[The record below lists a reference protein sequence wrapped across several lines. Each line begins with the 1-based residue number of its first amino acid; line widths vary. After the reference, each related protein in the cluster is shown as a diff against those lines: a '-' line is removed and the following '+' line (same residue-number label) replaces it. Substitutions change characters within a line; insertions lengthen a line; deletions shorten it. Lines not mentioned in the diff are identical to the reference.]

1 MTATIPDHS
10 IRICA
15 DRGGT
20 FCDVHA
26 SYPDPQNPDERKEL
40 VVKLLSQ
47 DRGNYEDAPT
57 EGIRRVLEIV
67 TGDKIPRGQVLK
79 TDKIGACLTPISL
92 IAGGLLTIQ
101 NWFGILEYIRL
112 STTVATNALLER
124 KGHKHALLIT
134 KGFKDLLLIGNQSR
148 PKIFDLNIRRP
159 SPLYSTVLEVDERVT
174 LVGFTSDPKAE
185 EHAVQFDED
194 GNVVRGYRGKGWDGV
209 NDAEGPGKIVRGLS
223 GEAVRILKVPDEEAI
238 RKDLEKL
245 YADGYRSLAIVL
257 VHSYTYPNHENIVGK
272 IARDVGFTH
281 VSESAQLLPMIK
293 MVPRG
298 VSSTADAYL
307 TPILKEYLDGF
318 FNGFDAKLRDGNLRT
333 PRVEFMGSDG
343 GLVDLNNFSGLK
355 SILSGPAG
363 GVVGYA
369 LTSWDEK
376 RKTPIIGLDVGGT
389 STDVSR
395 FDGRYEVVYETTT
408 AGVTIQSPQLDIN
421 TVAAGGGSC
430 LTFRNGLFLAGPESA
445 GAHPGPACY
454 RKGGPLAVTDAN
466 LLLGRLVTDYFP
478 KIFGKSE
485 KEALDIEASRS
496 AFEKVAE
503 EINQSYGERKL
514 SLDEIVYGFVKV
526 ANETMA
532 RPIRALTEARGHATS
547 KHILASFG
555 GAGGQHACEIASLL
569 GIKTILIHRY
579 SSILSAYGLA
589 LADRVYE
596 LQEPCSTF
604 YTPQNKSS
612 LISRLNKMEAVVR
625 EELRNQGFQESRI
638 HTERMLNMRFEGT
651 DTALM
656 VLPNEKEQNG
666 DDGEDFEAAF
676 KRVYKSEFGFLLDT
690 KSIIVDDIKVRGIG
704 KTFDTLGKSVY
715 EEVAKITQKHLEHD
729 AKIETRH
736 SVYFDKV
743 GRVDDTPVYLL
754 DVLEVGDVVKGP
766 AMIIDNTQTI
776 VVVPGAKALLTSKH
790 LYITL
795 E

>member
-1 MTATIPDHS
+1 MPVPDRS

-26 SYPDPQNPDERKEL
+26 SFPDPDNNAERKDI

-47 DRGNYEDAPT
+47 DPNNYRDAPT

-67 TGDKIPRGQVLK
+67 TGEKIPRGQVLE
-79 TDKIGACLTPISL
+79 TSKID
-92 IAGGLLTIQ
+92 
-101 NWFGILEYIRL
+101 YIRL

-134 KGFKDLLLIGNQSR
+134 KGFRDLLLIGNQAR

-159 SPLYSTVLEVDERVT
+159 PPLYSTVLEVDERVT
-174 LVGFTSDPKAE
+174 LVGYTSDPQAE
-185 EHAVQFDED
+185 QHATQFDES
-194 GNVVRGYRGKGWDGV
+194 GKITRGYRGKGWDGQG
-209 NDAEGPGKIVRGLS
+209 DAEGPGEVVQGLS
-223 GEAVRILKVPDEEAI
+223 GEAVRIMKRP
-238 RKDLEKL
+238 DLESVKQDL
-245 YADGYRSLAIVL
+245 QRIYDDGFRSIAIVFC
-257 VHSYTYPNHENIVGK
+257 HSYTFPEHERQVGDL
-272 IARDVGFTH
+272 ARSIGFTH
-281 VSESAQLLPMIK
+281 VSESSRLLPMIK

-307 TPILKEYLDGF
+307 TPILRDYLDGF
-318 FNGFDAKLRDGNLRT
+318 FAGFDEKLKDGRLRS

-343 GLVDLNNFSGLK
+343 GLLDLTNFTGLK

-369 LTSWDEK
+369 LTSWDEQK
-376 RKTPIIGLDVGGT
+376 RHPIIGLDVGGT

-445 GAHPGPACY
+445 GAEPGPACY

-466 LLLGRLVTDYFP
+466 LVLSRLVPDYFP

-485 KEALDIEASRS
+485 KEPLDTDASRS
-496 AFEKVAE
+496 AFEALAK
-503 EINQSYGERKL
+503 EINANQEKQL
-514 SLDEIVYGFVKV
+514 DLDEIVYGFIKV

-532 RPIRALTEARGHATS
+532 RPIRALTEARGYALS

-555 GAGGQHACEIASLL
+555 GAGGQHACEIAQLL

-596 LQEPCSTF
+596 LQQPSSTF
-604 YTPQNKSS
+604 YTPENRGT
-612 LISRLNKMEAVVR
+612 LIARLDKLNADVR
-625 EELRNQGFQESRI
+625 EELARQGFEGEHV

-656 VLPNEKEQNG
+656 VLPDAKDG
-666 DDGEDFEAAF
+666 DGHEDFEAAF
-676 KRVYKSEFGFLLDT
+676 KRVYKTEFGFLLDS
-690 KSIIVDDIKVRGIG
+690 KSVIVDDIKVRGIG
-704 KTFDTLGKSVY
+704 KTFDSLGESVY
-715 EEVAKITQKHLEHD
+715 AEVAKMATQSVD
-729 AKIETRH
+729 AKKADTTW
-736 SVYFDKV
+736 SVYFDRV
-743 GRVDDTPVYLL
+743 GRVKDTPVYLL
-754 DVLEVGDVVKGP
+754 PSLDTGDVIEGP

-776 VVVPGAKALLTSKH
+776 VLIPGAKAVLASKH

>member
-1 MTATIPDHS
+1 MSTRT
-10 IRICA
+10 
-15 DRGGT
+15 
-20 FCDVHA
+20 
-26 SYPDPQNPDERKEL
+26 SYPDPENPRQRKEL

-47 DRGNYEDAPT
+47 DPGNYKDAPT
-57 EGIRRVLEIV
+57 EGIRRVLEKV
-67 TGDKIPRGQVLK
+67 TGQTIPRG
-79 TDKIGACLTPISL
+79 TT
-92 IAGGLLTIQ
+92 
-101 NWFGILEYIRL
+101 LETSKLDYIRL

-134 KGFKDLLLIGNQSR
+134 RGFKDLLLIGNQAR

-159 SPLYSTVLEVDERVT
+159 APLYSTVVEVDERVT
-174 LVGFTSDPKAE
+174 LVGYTSDPKSE
-185 EHAVQFDED
+185 EHAVQFGED
-194 GNVVRGYRGKGWDGV
+194 GSITRGYRGKGWDGQG
-209 NDAEGPGKIVRGLS
+209 DAEGPGDIVRGLS
-223 GEAVRILKVPDEEAI
+223 GEAVRILKRPDVEVVE
-238 RKDLEKL
+238 RDLRKL
-245 YADGYRSLAIVL
+245 YDEGYRSLAIVF
-257 VHSYTYPNHENIVGK
+257 VHSYTFPDHERIIGDL
-272 IARDVGFTH
+272 ARSIGFTH

-307 TPILKEYLDGF
+307 TPILREYLDGF
-318 FNGFDAKLRDGNLRT
+318 FKGFDSKLRGGHVNG

-343 GLVDLNNFSGLK
+343 GLVDLDNFSGLK

-369 LTSWDEK
+369 LTSWDPE
-376 RKTPIIGLDVGGT
+376 RKHPIIGLDVGGT

-395 FDGRYEVVYETTT
+395 FDGRYEIVYETTT

-430 LTFRNGLFLAGPESA
+430 LSFRNGLFLAGPESA
-445 GAHPGPACY
+445 GAEPGPACY

-466 LLLGRLVTDYFP
+466 LILGRLIPDYFP

-485 KEALDIEASRS
+485 KEPLDVQASKV
-496 AFEKVAE
+496 AFEKVAL
-503 EINQSYGERKL
+503 EINDSHELQHDL
-514 SLDEIVYGFVKV
+514 SLDEIVYGFIKV
-526 ANETMA
+526 ANETMC

-604 YTPQNKSS
+604 YTQNNKES
-612 LISRLNKMEAVVR
+612 LLARLDKLTKDVKA
-625 EELRNQGFQESRI
+625 ELAKQGFEEKRV
-638 HTERMLNMRFEGT
+638 HVERMLNMRFEGT

-656 VLPNEKEQNG
+656 VLAESNG
-666 DDGEDFEAAF
+666 EEDFETAF
-676 KRVYKSEFGFLLDT
+676 NKAYKSEFGFLLDT

-704 KTFDTLGKSVY
+704 KTFDTLGESVY
-715 EEVAKITQKHLEHD
+715 SEVAKLSTRPVHR
-729 AKIETRH
+729 AKAESTY
-736 SVYFDKV
+736 SVYFEHV
-743 GRVDDTPVYLL
+743 GRVNDTPVFLL
-754 DVLEVGDVVKGP
+754 DNLEVGDTLEGP
-766 AMIIDNTQTI
+766 AMIIDQTQTI
-776 VVVPGAKALLTSKH
+776 VLVPGARGVLTSKH

-795 E
+795 K

>member
-1 MTATIPDHS
+1 MIEVPDRS

-26 SYPDPQNPDERKEL
+26 SYPDPDDPNERKDII
-40 VVKLLSQ
+40 VKLLSQ
-47 DRGNYEDAPT
+47 DTANYGDAPT

-67 TGDKIPRGQVLK
+67 TGEKIPRGSVLD
-79 TDKIGACLTPISL
+79 TSKID
-92 IAGGLLTIQ
+92 
-101 NWFGILEYIRL
+101 YIRL

-124 KGHKHALLIT
+124 KGHRHALLIT

-148 PKIFDLNIRRP
+148 PRIFDLNIRRP
-159 SPLYSTVLEVDERVT
+159 NPLYSEVVEVDERVT
-174 LVGFTSDPKAE
+174 LVGYTSDPKAE
-185 EHAVQFDED
+185 GNAIQWNED
-194 GNVVRGYRGKGWDGV
+194 GTIERGYRGPGWDGEG
-209 NDAEGPGKIVRGLS
+209 DAEGPGDIVRGIS
-223 GEAVRILKVPDEEAI
+223 GEAVRILKRPDL
-238 RKDLEKL
+238 DLVRHDLKRL
-245 YADGYRSLAIVL
+245 YDTGYRSLAIVL
-257 VHSYTYPNHENIVGK
+257 VHSYTFPEHEIQIGRL
-272 IARDVGFTH
+272 AREVGFTQ
-281 VSESAQLLPMIK
+281 VSESSQLLPMIK

-307 TPILKEYLDGF
+307 TPILREYLDGF
-318 FNGFDAKLRDGNLRT
+318 FHGFDAKLKDGRIKS

-343 GLVDLNNFSGLK
+343 GLLDLNNFSGLK

-369 LTSWDEK
+369 LTSWDVE
-376 RKTPIIGLDVGGT
+376 RKYPIIGLDVGGT

-445 GAHPGPACY
+445 GAQPGPACY

-466 LLLGRLVTDYFP
+466 LLLGRLIPDYFP

-485 KEALDIEASRS
+485 KEPLDSEASRV
-496 AFEKVAE
+496 AFEKVAK
-503 EINQSYGERKL
+503 EINESHEMNL
-514 SLDEIVYGFVKV
+514 NLDDIVYGFIKV
-526 ANETMA
+526 ANETMC
-532 RPIRALTEARGHATS
+532 RPIRALTEARGYSTG
-547 KHILASFG
+547 KHVLASFG

-589 LADRVYE
+589 LADRAYE
-596 LQEPCSTF
+596 LQEPSSTF
-604 YTPQNKSS
+604 YSAQTRQY
-612 LISRLNKMEAVVR
+612 LITRLDKLTSDVKA
-625 EELRNQGFQESRI
+625 ELNRQGFEGDRVI
-638 HTERMLNMRFEGT
+638 VERMLNMRFEGT

-656 VLPNEKEQNG
+656 VLPNNNDG
-666 DDGEDFEAAF
+666 DGAEDFEAAF
-676 KRVYKSEFGFLLDT
+676 KRVYKAEFGFLLDT
-690 KSIIVDDIKVRGIG
+690 KSIIVDDVKVRGIG
-704 KTFDTLGKSVY
+704 KTFDNLGESVY
-715 EEVAKITQKHLEHD
+715 SEVGRLET
-729 AKIETRH
+729 KPVTRDRADSTY

-743 GRVDDTPVYLL
+743 GRVRDTPVFLL
-754 DVLEVGDVVKGP
+754 DNLGVGDEVTGP

-776 VVVPGAKALLTSKH
+776 VVVPGARAVLTSKH

-795 E
+795 GG

>member
-1 MTATIPDHS
+1 MIEVPDRS

-26 SYPDPQNPDERKEL
+26 SYPDPENPSQRKEL

-47 DRGNYEDAPT
+47 DPGNYSDAPT

-67 TGDKIPRGQVLK
+67 TGEKIKRGVVLD
-79 TDKIGACLTPISL
+79 TGKID
-92 IAGGLLTIQ
+92 
-101 NWFGILEYIRL
+101 YIRL

-159 SPLYSTVLEVDERVT
+159 SPLYSEVVEVDERVT
-174 LVGFTSDPKAE
+174 LVGYTSDPKAE
-185 EHAVQFDED
+185 ENAIQWNED
-194 GNVVRGYRGKGWDGV
+194 ATIRRGYRGPGWDGEGH
-209 NDAEGPGKIVRGLS
+209 AEGPGDIVRGVS
-223 GEAVRILKVPDEEAI
+223 GEAVRILKRPDLAAV
-238 RKDLEKL
+238 KCDLQRL
-245 YADGYRSLAIVL
+245 YDEGYRSLAVVL
-257 VHSYTYPNHENIVGK
+257 VHSYTFPEHEIQIGK
-272 IARDVGFTH
+272 LAREIGFIQ
-281 VSESAQLLPMIK
+281 VSESSQLLPMIK
-293 MVPRG
+293 IVPRG

-307 TPILKEYLDGF
+307 TPILREYLDGF
-318 FNGFDAKLRDGNLRT
+318 FKGFDAKLKDGRT
-333 PRVEFMGSDG
+333 KSPRVEFMGSDG
-343 GLVDLNNFSGLK
+343 GLLDLNNFSGLK

-369 LTSWDEK
+369 LTSWDEE
-376 RKTPIIGLDVGGT
+376 RKYPIIGIDVGGT

-430 LTFRNGLFLAGPESA
+430 LTFRNGLFLAGPQSA
-445 GAHPGPACY
+445 GAEPGPACY

-466 LLLGRLVTDYFP
+466 LLLGRLIPDYFP

-485 KEALDIEASRS
+485 NEALDVVASKM
-496 AFEKVAE
+496 AFEELASQ
-503 EINQSYGERKL
+503 INESQERVL
-514 SLDEIVYGFVKV
+514 ELDEIVYGFIKV
-526 ANETMA
+526 ANETMC
-532 RPIRALTEARGHATS
+532 RPIRALTEARGYSTG
-547 KHILASFG
+547 KHVLASFG

-589 LADRVYE
+589 LADRAFE
-596 LQEPCSTF
+596 LQEPSSTF
-604 YTPQNKSS
+604 YSSSTRSS
-612 LISRLNKMEAVVR
+612 LVARLDKLTSDVR
-625 EELRNQGFQESRI
+625 AELARQGFEGDRVVI
-638 HTERMLNMRFEGT
+638 ERMLNMRFEGT

-656 VLPNEKEQNG
+656 VLPDSKDGE
-666 DDGEDFEAAF
+666 DDEDFEAAF
-676 KRVYKSEFGFLLDT
+676 KRIYKSEFGFLLET
-690 KSIIVDDIKVRGIG
+690 KTIIVDDVKVRGIG
-704 KTFDTLGKSVY
+704 KTFDSLGESVY
-715 EEVAKITQKHLEHD
+715 LEVERLKITPVD
-729 AKIETRH
+729 RAKADSTN
-736 SVYFDKV
+736 SVYFDKI
-743 GRVDDTPVYLL
+743 GRVDDTPVFLL
-754 DVLEVGDVVKGP
+754 DKLAVGDEVSGP
-766 AMIIDNTQTI
+766 AMIIDDTQTI
-776 VVVPGAKALLTSKH
+776 VVVPGAKAVLTSKH